1 MIRLLWDRLLQD
13 DNGPLQVNLLLN
25 RASPWEDVDS
35 HIPYVGQVDVRSKQ
49 PVELWLRIPEWVQP
63 PEAWVQVNGAERAL
77 SLEGRYA
84 GVGAVK
90 PDDGATLTIP
100 IIERVDTVYTE

>member
-1 MIRLLWDRLLQD
+1 M
-13 DNGPLQVNLLLN
+13 
-25 RASPWEDVDS
+25 
-35 HIPYVGQVDVRSKQ
+35 
-49 PVELWLRIPEWVQP
+49 
-63 PEAWVQVNGAERAL
+63 NGAERAL

-100 IIERVDTVYTE
+100 IIERVDTVYIE